1 MSSHLDYR
9 GIFFQRKASIPQEL
23 LKPVSAQLAEGTHC
37 SVAIYLWLV
46 YHRPPCQSPGLS
58 SPQLLTL
65 LITCYSIPYYS
76 DSVRVSVSV
85 SLSSILS
92 LLLSHCLYCSLLLSC
107 FPNSGHVQPAAAM
120 FITFSLYS
128 LIFTIETLTISW
140 SNHVMSAVLLLL
152 FCLLPPLPIL
162 FPFSFETVSH

>member
-9 GIFFQRKASIPQEL
+9 GDFLSEKSQHSSGNQLVPSWQKGHIARKLYTCGWYITALHASL
-23 LKPVSAQLAEGTHC
+23 LA
-37 SVAIYLWLV
+37 
-46 YHRPPCQSPGLS
+46 LS

-85 SLSSILS
+85 SLSSILY

-120 FITFSLYS
+120 FTTFSLYS

-140 SNHVMSAVLLLL
+140 SSHVMSAVLLLL
-152 FCLLPPLPIL
+152 LFCLLLPPPHTL
-162 FPFSFETVSH
+162 SFFL